1 MAQINKYSD
10 NAAYVADTTRLSVK
24 SAVSMLSD
32 SQKIVYDGVNVI
44 TQLSSA
50 AQGDVVVYDTVSSTL
65 KILKAGTI
73 LKAQLPTTLIPT
85 AVVYAVLGRKVLVMS
100 IPDAASAPWAHS
112 YDCLISN
119 VNLTTFLA
127 NGGTITINTKS
138 GANTITVPAGSTV
151 AGVVALINANTTI
164 RSDAWTAKAGTNGII
179 MSLNTWDETLM
190 TLTVDGADWVVTR
203 QAINYQT
210 TLSGIL
216 GAATT
221 NQIRRVNGCNSYFAG
236 ANNSK
241 FLSFCSSN
249 GTVPTSNIPI
259 GSSTIVDKSSF
270 ETSDYCASLRAKYSS
285 YADYLYGEHN
295 ARYPIN
301 YGYMSSDSGL
311 ANTITLSSN
320 AFTGVDGTVE
330 NAYPAAKNAT
340 SFASAGM
347 AAGSWWLPSVK
358 EMFLMIKD
366 AALELTD
373 KVNKSLSALGGSPIS
388 TSGYYWCSDEY
399 DSDEAVFYGGYYGG
413 LSSNSKNGVLSVRPV
428 SALYF

>member
-10 NAAYVADTTRLSVK
+10 NAAYTADTTRLSVK

-44 TQLSSA
+44 TQLSFA

-65 KILKAGTI
+65 KILKADTI
-73 LKAQLPTTLIPT
+73 LKAQLPITLIPT

-100 IPDAASAPWAHS
+100 ILNAASAPWAHS

-119 VNLTTFLA
+119 NNLATFLA
-127 NGGTITINTKS
+127 NGGTISINTKS
-138 GANTITVPAGSTV
+138 GVNLITVPAGSTV
-151 AGVVALINANTTI
+151 AGVVALINANATI
-164 RSDAWTAKAGTNGII
+164 KSDAWTAKVGTNGII
-179 MSLNTWDETLM
+179 MSLNTWNTALM
-190 TLTVDGADWVVTR
+190 TLSVDGVDWVVTR
-203 QAINYQT
+203 QNVNYQT

-236 ANNSK
+236 ANNPK
-241 FLSFCSSN
+241 FLAYYSAN
-249 GTVPTSNIPI
+249 GTIPTSSIPV

-270 ETSDYCASLRAKYSS
+270 ETSDFCASLRARYSAYS
-285 YADYLYGEHN
+285 DYLYGEHN

-301 YGYMSSDSGL
+301 YGYMSSGSGL
-311 ANTITLSSN
+311 ANTITLSSKT
-320 AFTGVDGTVE
+320 FIGVDGSQE
-330 NAYPAAKNAT
+330 IAYPAANNAL
-340 SFASAGM
+340 SFAASGIG
-347 AAGSWWLPSVK
+347 AGSWWLPSVK

-366 AALELTD
+366 AALDLTD

-388 TSGYYWCSDEY
+388 ASGYYRCSDE
-399 DSDEAVFYGGYYGG
+399 SSSTSAVVYGGDIGSLYGG
-413 LSSNSKNGVLSVRPV
+413 TKGTVGSVRPV

>member
-1 MAQINKYSD
+1 MAQINKYSN
-10 NAAYVADTTRLSVK
+10 NAAYVADTTRLGVK

-50 AQGDVVVYDTVSSTL
+50 AQGDVIVYDTVSSTL
-65 KILKAGTI
+65 KVLKAGTI
-73 LKAQLPTTLIPT
+73 LKAQLPATLIPT

-100 IPDAASAPWAHS
+100 ILNAASAQWAHS
-112 YDCLISN
+112 YDCLMSN
-119 VNLTTFLA
+119 SNLTTFLA
-127 NGGTITINTKS
+127 NGGTISINTKS
-138 GANTITVPAGSTV
+138 GVNLITVPAGSTV

-164 RSDAWTAKAGTNGII
+164 KSDAWTAKVGTNGII
-179 MSLNTWDETLM
+179 MSLNTWNTALM
-190 TLTVDGADWVVTR
+190 TLSVDGVDWVVTR

-236 ANNSK
+236 ANNPK
-241 FLSFCSSN
+241 FLAYYSAN
-249 GTVPTSNIPI
+249 GTIPTSSIPV

-270 ETSDYCASLRAKYSS
+270 ETSDFCASLRARYSAYS
-285 YADYLYGEHN
+285 DYLYGEHN

-311 ANTITLSSN
+311 ANTITLSSKT
-320 AFTGVDGTVE
+320 FIGVDGSQE
-330 NAYPAAKNAT
+330 IAYPAANNAL
-340 SFASAGM
+340 SFAASGIG
-347 AAGSWWLPSVK
+347 AGSWWLPSVK

-366 AALELTD
+366 AALDLTD

-388 TSGYYWCSDEY
+388 TSVYYWCSDECT
-399 DSDEAVFYGGYYGG
+399 SNSAVFYYGYYGS
-413 LSSNSKNGVLSVRPV
+413 LSGGSKGDVASVRPV